1 MRKCFFP
8 IRLLYVHFL
17 CRLGLAIDISS
28 SMAYPAGALSNF
40 THFEFSFRGFHVAS
54 MEGLLQGLKFSDAKK
69 QADIFQLIG
78 VKAKRKGAKSK
89 WKDTQTIY
97 WQGVA
102 MARESDEYKAL
113 LREAYDA
120 LATNA
125 EFRAALLATGRKR
138 LFHTMGKTDPKK
150 TVLTEKEFC
159 KLLTDVRSRLWSS
172 DL

>member
-102 MARESDEYKAL
+102 MARESDRSE
-113 LREAYDA
+113 E
-120 LATNA
+120 
-125 EFRAALLATGRKR
+125 
-138 LFHTMGKTDPKK
+138 HTSE
-150 TVLTEKEFC
+150 LQ
-159 KLLTDVRSRLWSS
+159 SR
-172 DL
+172 